1 MEGEEAA
8 DGEGGALFAAVIQ
21 NRAGEVGVAI
31 LDAAG
36 GALLLGQHVETS
48 RTFARAL

>member
-1 MEGEEAA
+1 MEEAS
-8 DGEGGALFAAVIQ
+8 DGERGALVAAVIQ
-21 NRAGEVGVAI
+21 NRAGETGLAV